1 MKSRINYQVLT
12 MSNFESCHD
21 RRIFKVFFFSA
32 SHASGVRQGFL
43 L

>member
-21 RRIFKVFFFSA
+21 RRIFKVFFSA